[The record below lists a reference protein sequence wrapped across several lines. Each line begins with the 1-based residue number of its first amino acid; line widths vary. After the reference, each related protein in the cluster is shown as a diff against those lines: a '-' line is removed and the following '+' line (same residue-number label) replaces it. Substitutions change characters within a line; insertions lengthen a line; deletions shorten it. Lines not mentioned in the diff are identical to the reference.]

1 LKISVRNV
9 TKQFRSSVAV
19 DDVSFD
25 IPTAGFFGLLGPN
38 GAGKTTL
45 IRMMIDIIRPDTG
58 HILYDGRPFR
68 SEDKDT
74 ISYLPEERGL
84 YQKMKVKDLLNYF
97 GQLKG
102 LSAATVRRN
111 AGLYLERLE
120 MAGMLDRKVEELSK
134 GNQQKIQVA
143 GVLVSDPQLIILDE
157 PFSGLDPLNVRLL
170 KSVLTEERHQ
180 GKTILL
186 STHQMDQVEELC
198 DNLIML
204 NHGRLVL
211 YGGTQSVIE
220 DFAES
225 AILVDVPHLNNH
237 VPGVERIVPHPRGY
251 KIYPAPGV
259 DPLSILRYM
268 LDEGLQVNG
277 FQKTSITLE
286 EIFVKVARRTAGRE
300 KR

>member
-1 LKISVRNV
+1 LKVSVRNV

-19 DDVSFD
+19 NDVSFD
-25 IPTAGFFGLLGPN
+25 IPAAGFFGLLGPN

-45 IRMMIDIIRPDTG
+45 IRMMIDIIRPDSG
-58 HILYDGRPFR
+58 EILYDGRPLQPQ
-68 SEDKDT
+68 DKDT
-74 ISYLPEERGL
+74 IAYLPEERGL
-84 YQKMKVKDLLNYF
+84 YQKMKVKDLLSYF

-102 LSAATVRRN
+102 LPAGDVRRN

-120 MAGMLDRKVEELSK
+120 MTGAMDRKIEELSK
-134 GNQQKIQVA
+134 GNQQKIQLA
-143 GVLVSDPQLIILDE
+143 GVLVSDPQMIILDE

-170 KSVLTEERHQ
+170 KSVLMEEKYH

-211 YGGTQSVIE
+211 YGPTQSVIE
-220 DFAES
+220 EFAES
-225 AILVDVPHLNNH
+225 AVLVDVPELNNH
-237 VPGVERIVPHPRGY
+237 LPGVQRIVSHAKGY

-259 DPLSILRYM
+259 DPLTILKHM
-268 LDEGLQVNG
+268 LDEGLRVNS
-277 FQKTSITLE
+277 FQKTAMTLE
-286 EIFVKVARRTAGRE
+286 EIFVKVARRTSGE
-300 KR
+300 DQL

>member
-1 LKISVRNV
+1 LKVSVRNV

-25 IPTAGFFGLLGPN
+25 IPASGFFGLLGPN

-45 IRMMIDIIRPDTG
+45 IRMMIDILRPDSG
-58 HILYDGRPFR
+58 DILYEGRPLCA
-68 SEDKDT
+68 EDKDT

-84 YQKMKVKDLLNYF
+84 YQKMKVKDMLNYF

-102 LSAATVRRN
+102 LPAAAVRRN

-120 MAGMLDRKVEELSK
+120 MTGTMDRKVEELSK
-134 GNQQKIQVA
+134 GNQQKIQLA
-143 GVLVSDPQLIILDE
+143 GVLVSDPQMIILDE

-170 KSVLTEERHQ
+170 KAVLMEERHR

-204 NHGRLVL
+204 HHGRLVL
-211 YGGTQSVIE
+211 YGGTQEVIE
-220 DFAES
+220 EYAES
-225 AILVDVPHLNNH
+225 AMLVDVPELNNH
-237 VPGVERIVPHPRGY
+237 LPGVERVVPHAKGY
-251 KIYPAPGV
+251 RIYPQPGV

-268 LDEGLQVNG
+268 LDEGYQVDG
-277 FQKTSITLE
+277 FQKTAVTLE
-286 EIFVKVARRTAGRE
+286 EIFVKVARRAPGEE